1 VNETVTKRDDPPMIA
16 EARSDS
22 RFPFEHLIE
31 GFTNDFELA
40 FDGSA

>member
-1 VNETVTKRDDPPMIA
+1 MKRDDSQMIA
-16 EARSDS
+16 EAPSES
-22 RFPFEHLIE
+22 RFPFEYLIE